1 MIKVDNQEIEA
12 KGNLVDV
19 IAELGYLCGALM
31 HEKMDSKRDKKYNAA
46 VRKLFMYSIIQGTI
60 LGCLS
65 NEQAE
70 KVTRTAEGDFDK
82 ITYEIR
88 NAFNVAIEW
97 GNKI

>member
-1 MIKVDNQEIEA
+1 MIKVDDQKVEV
-12 KGNLVDV
+12 KGDVVDV
-19 IAELGYLCGALM
+19 IAELGFLCGALI
-31 HEKMDSKRDKKYNAA
+31 HEKMDSKTDKKYNSA
-46 VRKLFMYSIIQGTI
+46 VKNLFLYSIIQGTI

-70 KVTRTAEGDFDK
+70 KVTRTAEEDLDK

>member
-1 MIKVDNQEIEA
+1 MIKIDNQEIEA

-19 IAELGYLCGALM
+19 IAELGYLCGALI
-31 HEKMDSKRDKKYNAA
+31 HEKMDSKTDKKYNAA
-46 VRKLFMYSIIQGTI
+46 VKNLFLYSIIQGTI

-65 NEQAE
+65 NRQAD
-70 KVTRTAEGDFDK
+70 KVTRTAEEDLDK
-82 ITYEIR
+82 ITNEIR